1 MGRAIL
7 SAGLLSPITLW
18 LLAMAAG
25 AAGFPSEDDFVVV
38 SGPASPRVAYALQR
52 ERGSLAIVV
61 EVALDGD
68 TAVKLGLHG
77 AATQILSDKDARVE
91 RGKRT
96 VRHCFSV
103 PTSRLVGDEGDWA
116 KLRMGLAVAWAG
128 GPFGQDR
135 QRERF
140 RHTGGAPHDP
150 LSTSP
155 ADWLPLDL
163 AEHEAL
169 VADRRKRI
177 ALDFEQ
183 PMDGKATIVI
193 EETKGQRVR
202 NLLAGQPLTK
212 GHHRILWDGVDERG
226 NVVSPGA
233 YRWRAI
239 SHPGVRPEYLFS
251 FCNDG
256 NPPWRTGSGTDMW
269 GPDHSTLTAAAAG
282 EEWTFLGGS
291 CAESGYAMVAVDAT
305 GVKRMHYNQVNGTGL
320 WKIALAT
327 GGRFLYAAHDGFAWG
342 QHVDRG
348 KADWKAPMSL
358 TITRFDVKSGKVV
371 PFPGNQRFAVVS
383 TLDVGPGSANP
394 KWEGPTLGGL
404 ALLDGKLYVSNR
416 AANAIVVLDAETA
429 KKVDDIPLDSP
440 GALVAHAGRLLG
452 VSRSVVVRI
461 DPASKKAENVVEGL
475 GSPEG
480 IAADGEGRLYVSDGQ
495 IHTVRVF
502 DASGKALREIGKR
515 GGPYAGP
522 YDPERMVN
530 PRGLAAALNGWLWVA
545 EERWN
550 PKRALAWDLK
560 TGKVVKEKFGPT
572 AYGASEAGF
581 DEADPTR
588 WIGQGAAWKLDFAR
602 KAATPASI
610 LSERP
615 GHVGGYLKE
624 AQYAFHRQDGRTFLI
639 GLGGVTTI
647 SELRP
652 DGTLRDLAFV
662 ASTHRFSFACNWNP
676 PKPFIEA
683 FDAAYPNR
691 KGKHADKGPGV
702 LWADANGD
710 GLCQATEF
718 DFSTECDNF
727 AGAYWGHR
735 LHDLTIRV
743 PATVKGRRVLVLLEP
758 QGFLASGALRYPSLN
773 AACAA
778 AKPVD
783 LDTNE
788 VETAVDRFGDL
799 VANSDPEMK
808 CFAPDGRTLWTYPNR
823 WTNVH
828 GSHNAPLPE
837 TGVMQG
843 ALYFLGMAPLDD
855 QADVFV
861 MNGNHGRFFALTSD
875 GLYLDEMFKDVR
887 MGASIDAYLIGG
899 ECFGGYFGRSATDGA
914 YYLQSGHTDY
924 RIFRIRGLAEARR
937 SQGTFTV
944 APEQAIAAA
953 NNQVRSAAKA
963 AVQIR
968 EAAAPFRSTPP
979 NIDGND
985 NDWPRDP
992 SASLR
997 AGPAVRWDK
1006 SGKFPVTV
1014 RAAWDKQNLYLFY
1027 HVQDP
1032 SPWVNRGKDWTALF
1046 KTGDSVDLQLGT
1058 DPKADP
1064 ARRSPV
1070 PGDLRLLIAPF
1081 GDKPVAVLYRHRA
1094 PGAADPVTFTSP
1106 WRSEKVDSVA
1116 IIGEARIAVAK
1127 GMDDYRVEAAIP
1139 LAALRLKPPGT
1150 FRADFGVIYG
1160 DPGGAI
1166 NMLRS
1171 YWSNQA
1177 TGLVNDVPGEIMLH
1191 PNLWGTLKLEGAK
1204 E

>member
-1 MGRAIL
+1 MERAIL
-7 SAGLLSPITLW
+7 SAVPLSLTTLW

-25 AAGFPSEDDFVVV
+25 AADFPNGDDFVVV
-38 SGPASPRVAYALQR
+38 SGPASPHVAYALQR
-52 ERGSLAIVV
+52 EGDRLTVV
-61 EVALDGD
+61 VDVASSDGD
-68 TAVKLGLHG
+68 AAIQVGLHA
-77 AATQILSDKDARVE
+77 AATLLLSDKEADVR
-91 RGKRT
+91 RGNGA
-96 VRHCFSV
+96 VRYRFSV
-103 PTSRLVGDEGDWA
+103 PTGRLVAGEGDRA

-140 RHTGGAPHDP
+140 RHVGGAPHAP
-150 LSTSP
+150 LSANP

-177 ALDFEQ
+177 AFDFEQ

-193 EETKGQRVR
+193 EDANGQRVR
-202 NLLAGQPLTK
+202 NLLAGRPMVQ
-212 GHHRILWDGVDERG
+212 GHHRILWDGLDERG
-226 NVVSPGA
+226 NVVSSGA

-282 EEWTFLGGS
+282 EEWTFLGS
-291 CAESGYAMVAVDAT
+291 SVAESGYAMVAVDAA
-305 GVKRMHYNQVNGTGL
+305 GVKRMHYNQVHGTGL
-320 WKIALAT
+320 WKIALAA

-342 QHVDRG
+342 QHVDS
-348 KADWKAPMSL
+348 KKPDWKAPMGL
-358 TITRFDVKSGKVV
+358 TVTRFDVKSGQVV
-371 PFPGNQRFAVVS
+371 PFPDNQRFAVVS
-383 TLDVGPGSANP
+383 TLEIGPGSANP
-394 KWEGPTLGGL
+394 KWEGPSLGGL
-404 ALLDGKLYVSNR
+404 AFLDGRLYVSNR
-416 AANAIVVLDAETA
+416 ASNAVVVLDAETG
-429 KKVDDIPLDSP
+429 KKVGELPLDAP
-440 GALVAHAGRLLG
+440 GALAAHAGRLLA
-452 VSRSVVVRI
+452 VSKSAIVRI
-461 DPASKKAENVVEGL
+461 APASKKSESVVGGL
-475 GSPEG
+475 GAPEG
-480 IAADGEGRLYVSDGQ
+480 IAVDGEGRLYVSDGQ
-495 IHTVRVF
+495 THTVRVF
-502 DASGKALREIGKR
+502 DAKGNALHQIGKP

-530 PRGLAAALNGWLWVA
+530 PRGLAVAPNGWLWVT

-560 TGKVVKEKFGPT
+560 TGKVAKEKFGPT

-588 WIGQGAAWKLDFAR
+588 WVGQGAAWKLDFGR
-602 KAATPASI
+602 KTATPTSI

-615 GHVGGYLKE
+615 GHVGGFFKE

-676 PKPFIEA
+676 PEPFIEA
-683 FDAAYPNR
+683 FDRAYPNR

-702 LWADANGD
+702 LWVDANGD
-710 GLCQATEF
+710 GLCQANEF
-718 DFSTECDNF
+718 DFSTECDHF

-743 PATVKGRRVLVLLEP
+743 PATVKGRRVLVVLEP
-758 QGFLASGALRYPSLN
+758 QGFLASGAPKYPSLN

-778 AKPVD
+778 AKPID

-788 VETAVDRFGDL
+788 LETAVDRFGRL

-808 CFAPDGRTLWTYPNR
+808 CFASDGRTLWAYPNR

-899 ECFGGYFGRSATDGA
+899 ECFGGCFGRSATDGA

-924 RIFRIRGLAEARR
+924 RIFRVHGLAEARR
-937 SQGTFTV
+937 SQGACTV

-953 NNQVRSAAKA
+953 NNQVRSAAGTTT
-963 AVQIR
+963 QTR
-968 EAAAPFRSTPP
+968 EATAPFRPTPP

-985 NDWPRDP
+985 NDWPRD
-992 SASLR
+992 A
-997 AGPAVRWDK
+997 AIRWDK

-1032 SPWVNRGKDWTALF
+1032 SPWVNHGKDWTTLF

-1058 DPKADP
+1058 EPAADP
-1064 ARRSPV
+1064 ARRGPV
-1070 PGDLRLLIAPF
+1070 PGDLRLLIAPREE
-1081 GDKPVAVLYRHRA
+1081 KPVAVLYRHRA

-1106 WRSEKVDSVA
+1106 WRSEKVASVA
-1116 IIGEARIAVAK
+1116 IVAGAKIAVAK
-1127 GMDDYRVEAAIP
+1127 GIDDYRVEAAIP
-1139 LAALRLKPPGT
+1139 LASLGLKPPGA
-1150 FRADFGVIYG
+1150 FRADFGAIYG